1 MRIVF
6 RSPCDCSCPCPNL
19 VRLCLSEWISFLLPA
34 VPIRSRA
41 TFIELLCGCLVSPE
55 GWVTRSIVAISRR
68 KHWTTYYK
76 LIERGSV
83 RTVRL
88 ARALFRLVLAVLPS
102 DVLTLVLDDTLV
114 PRSSAS
120 APGCAYRHDHSRKT
134 NRPPFLL
141 AQCWVTVGVS
151 VLGHGGANLV
161 LPILS
166 RLVPTTGNR
175 NKLVIAL
182 ALLRALAGVADKPVR
197 VLFDSWFM
205 RARLVLPLLRRQ
217 IRVIGQARID
227 TALFLPPVA
236 PTTPRRGRK
245 RIYGER
251 LSAEAVADLPVT
263 ELSLSL
269 YGQDQLL
276 RLRSVV
282 ALARFLKGTPVRAVW
297 CQFLRC
303 QEADLDETPSVAGHG
318 DRADG
323 RSHRAP
329 VRAPLGIEP
338 LFHNLKRWWGISNLW
353 QQSRTALELWM
364 QIRSTAWTLA
374 QLLSLAAGDAFPME
388 AVAPW
393 RMKHPLTA
401 GLVAQWLRMEFTGLA
416 FRDGFDR
423 KSQKFIFPEQRND
436 PRLRL

>member
-1 MRIVF
+1 MRLLM
-6 RSPCDCSCPCPNL
+6 SLSNL

-151 VLGHGGANLV
+151 VLGRGGANLV

-251 LSAEAVADLPVT
+251 LSAEAVAHLPVT

-297 CQFLRC
+297 CQFFDARKQTWTKPRLLLATETELTA
-303 QEADLDETPSVAGHG
+303 EAI
-318 DRADG
+318 
-323 RSHRAP
+323 
-329 VRAPLGIEP
+329 VRLYARRWGIEP

-423 KSQKFIFPEQRND
+423 KSQKFVFPEQRND

>member
-1 MRIVF
+1 MRLLM
-6 RSPCDCSCPCPNL
+6 SLSNL

-88 ARALFRLVLAVLPS
+88 ARALFRLALAVLPS

-297 CQFLRC
+297 CQFFDARKQTWTKPRLLLATETELTA
-303 QEADLDETPSVAGHG
+303 EAI
-318 DRADG
+318 
-323 RSHRAP
+323 
-329 VRAPLGIEP
+329 VRLYARRWGIEP

-374 QLLSLAAGDAFPME
+374 QLLSLAARDAFPME

-423 KSQKFIFPEQRND
+423 KSQKFVFPEQRND

>member
-1 MRIVF
+1 M
-6 RSPCDCSCPCPNL
+6 SLSNL

-41 TFIELLCGCLVSPE
+41 SFIELLCGCLVSPE

-83 RTVRL
+83 RTVPL
-88 ARALFRLVLAVLPS
+88 ARALFRLVLAVLPF

-134 NRPPFLL
+134 NRPSFLL

-151 VLGHGGANLV
+151 VLGHRGANLV

-166 RLVPTTGNR
+166 RLVPTSGNR

-236 PTTPRRGRK
+236 HATPRRGRT

-251 LSAEAVADLPVT
+251 LSAEAVACLPVT

-282 ALARFLKGTPVRAVW
+282 ARARFLKGTPVRAVW
-297 CQFLRC
+297 CQFF
-303 QEADLDETPSVAGHG
+303 EAKQQAWTKPRLLLATEIDLSAEAI
-318 DRADG
+318 
-323 RSHRAP
+323 
-329 VRAPLGIEP
+329 VRLYARRWGIEP

-374 QLLSLAAGDAFPME
+374 QLLSLAAHDAFPME
-388 AVAPW
+388 TVAPW

-423 KSQKFIFPEQRND
+423 KSQKFVFPEQRND

>member
-1 MRIVF
+1 MRLLM
-6 RSPCDCSCPCPNL
+6 SLSNL

-88 ARALFRLVLAVLPS
+88 ARALFRLVLAVLPC

-205 RARLVLPLLRRQ
+205 RARLVLPLLRQQ

-251 LSAEAVADLPVT
+251 LSAEAVAHLPVT

-297 CQFLRC
+297 CQFFDARKQTWTKPRLLLATETELTA
-303 QEADLDETPSVAGHG
+303 EAI
-318 DRADG
+318 
-323 RSHRAP
+323 
-329 VRAPLGIEP
+329 VRLYARRWGIEP

-423 KSQKFIFPEQRND
+423 KSQKFVFPEQRND

>member
-1 MRIVF
+1 MRLLM
-6 RSPCDCSCPCPNL
+6 SLSNL

-134 NRPPFLL
+134 NRPAFLL

-251 LSAEAVADLPVT
+251 LSAEAVAHLPVT

-297 CQFLRC
+297 CQFFDARKQTWTKPRLLLATETELTA
-303 QEADLDETPSVAGHG
+303 EAI
-318 DRADG
+318 
-323 RSHRAP
+323 
-329 VRAPLGIEP
+329 VRLYARRWGIEP

-374 QLLSLAAGDAFPME
+374 QLLSLAAHDAFPME

-423 KSQKFIFPEQRND
+423 KSQKFVFPEQRND

>member
-1 MRIVF
+1 MRLLM
-6 RSPCDCSCPCPNL
+6 SLSNL

-251 LSAEAVADLPVT
+251 LSAEAVAHLPVT

-297 CQFLRC
+297 CQFFDARKQTWTKPRLLLATETELTA
-303 QEADLDETPSVAGHG
+303 EAI
-318 DRADG
+318 
-323 RSHRAP
+323 
-329 VRAPLGIEP
+329 VRLYARRWGIEP

-374 QLLSLAAGDAFPME
+374 QLLSLAARDAFPME

-423 KSQKFIFPEQRND
+423 KSQKFVFPEQRND

>member
-1 MRIVF
+1 MRLLM
-6 RSPCDCSCPCPNL
+6 SLSNL

-88 ARALFRLVLAVLPS
+88 ARALFRLVLAVLPC

-151 VLGHGGANLV
+151 VLGRGGANLV

-251 LSAEAVADLPVT
+251 LSAEAVAHLPVT

-297 CQFLRC
+297 CQFFDARKQTWTKPRLLLATETELTA
-303 QEADLDETPSVAGHG
+303 EAI
-318 DRADG
+318 
-323 RSHRAP
+323 
-329 VRAPLGIEP
+329 VRLYARRWGIEP

-374 QLLSLAAGDAFPME
+374 QLLSLAAHDAFPME

-423 KSQKFIFPEQRND
+423 KSQKFVFPEQRND

>member
-1 MRIVF
+1 M
-6 RSPCDCSCPCPNL
+6 SLSNL

-217 IRVIGQARID
+217 MRVIAQARID

-251 LSAEAVADLPVT
+251 LSAEAVAALPVT

-297 CQFLRC
+297 CQFFDAKKQTWTKPRLLLATETELTA
-303 QEADLDETPSVAGHG
+303 EAI
-318 DRADG
+318 
-323 RSHRAP
+323 
-329 VRAPLGIEP
+329 VRLYARRWGIEP

-374 QLLSLAAGDAFPME
+374 QLLSLAASDAFPME

-423 KSQKFIFPEQRND
+423 KSQKFVFPEQRND

>member
-1 MRIVF
+1 MRLLM
-6 RSPCDCSCPCPNL
+6 SLSNL

-88 ARALFRLVLAVLPS
+88 ARALFRLVLAVLPC

-251 LSAEAVADLPVT
+251 LSAEAVAHLPVT

-297 CQFLRC
+297 CQFFDARKQTWTKPRLLLATETELTA
-303 QEADLDETPSVAGHG
+303 EAI
-318 DRADG
+318 
-323 RSHRAP
+323 
-329 VRAPLGIEP
+329 VRLYARRWGIEP

-423 KSQKFIFPEQRND
+423 KSQKFVFPEQRND

>member
-1 MRIVF
+1 MRLLM
-6 RSPCDCSCPCPNL
+6 SLSNL

-251 LSAEAVADLPVT
+251 LSAEAVAHLPVT

-297 CQFLRC
+297 CQFFDARKQTWTKPRLLLATETELTA
-303 QEADLDETPSVAGHG
+303 EAI
-318 DRADG
+318 
-323 RSHRAP
+323 
-329 VRAPLGIEP
+329 VRLYARRWGIEP

-374 QLLSLAAGDAFPME
+374 QLLSLAAHDAFPME

-423 KSQKFIFPEQRND
+423 KSQKFVFPEQRND

>member
-1 MRIVF
+1 MRLLM
-6 RSPCDCSCPCPNL
+6 SLSNL

-41 TFIELLCGCLVSPE
+41 SFIELLCGCLVSPE

-88 ARALFRLVLAVLPS
+88 ARALFRLVLAVLPA

-251 LSAEAVADLPVT
+251 LSAEAVAHLPVT

-297 CQFLRC
+297 CQFFDARKQTWTKPRRLLATETELTA
-303 QEADLDETPSVAGHG
+303 EAI
-318 DRADG
+318 
-323 RSHRAP
+323 
-329 VRAPLGIEP
+329 VRLYARRWGIEP

-364 QIRSTAWTLA
+364 QMRSTAWTLA
-374 QLLSLAAGDAFPME
+374 QLLSLAARDAFPME

-423 KSQKFIFPEQRND
+423 KSQKFVFPEQRND

>member
-1 MRIVF
+1 M
-6 RSPCDCSCPCPNL
+6 SLSNL

-88 ARALFRLVLAVLPS
+88 ARALFRLVLAVLPC

-141 AQCWVTVGVS
+141 AQCWVTLGVS

-251 LSAEAVADLPVT
+251 LSAEAVAHLPVT

-297 CQFLRC
+297 CQFFDARKQTWTKPRLLLATETELTA
-303 QEADLDETPSVAGHG
+303 EAI
-318 DRADG
+318 
-323 RSHRAP
+323 
-329 VRAPLGIEP
+329 VRLYARRWGIEP

-374 QLLSLAAGDAFPME
+374 QLLSLAARDAFPME

-423 KSQKFIFPEQRND
+423 KSQKFVFPEQRND

>member
-1 MRIVF
+1 MRLLM
-6 RSPCDCSCPCPNL
+6 SLSNL

-151 VLGHGGANLV
+151 VLGRGGANLV

-251 LSAEAVADLPVT
+251 LSAEAVAHLPLT

-297 CQFLRC
+297 CQFFDARKQTWTKPRLLLATETELTA
-303 QEADLDETPSVAGHG
+303 EAI
-318 DRADG
+318 
-323 RSHRAP
+323 
-329 VRAPLGIEP
+329 VRLYARRWGIEP

-423 KSQKFIFPEQRND
+423 KSQKFVFPEQRND

>member
-1 MRIVF
+1 M
-6 RSPCDCSCPCPNL
+6 SLSNL

-88 ARALFRLVLAVLPS
+88 ARALFRLVLAVLPC

-151 VLGHGGANLV
+151 VLGRGGANLV

-251 LSAEAVADLPVT
+251 LSAEAVAHLPVT

-297 CQFLRC
+297 CQFFDARKQTWTKPRLLLATETELTA
-303 QEADLDETPSVAGHG
+303 EAI
-318 DRADG
+318 
-323 RSHRAP
+323 
-329 VRAPLGIEP
+329 VRLYARRWGIEP

-374 QLLSLAAGDAFPME
+374 QLLSLAAHDAFPME

-423 KSQKFIFPEQRND
+423 KSQKFVFPEQRND

>member
-1 MRIVF
+1 M
-6 RSPCDCSCPCPNL
+6 SLSNL

-88 ARALFRLVLAVLPS
+88 ARALFRLVQAVLPS

-297 CQFLRC
+297 CQFFDARKQTWTKPRLLLATETELTA
-303 QEADLDETPSVAGHG
+303 EAI
-318 DRADG
+318 
-323 RSHRAP
+323 
-329 VRAPLGIEP
+329 VRLYARRWGIEP

-423 KSQKFIFPEQRND
+423 KSQKFVFPEQRND